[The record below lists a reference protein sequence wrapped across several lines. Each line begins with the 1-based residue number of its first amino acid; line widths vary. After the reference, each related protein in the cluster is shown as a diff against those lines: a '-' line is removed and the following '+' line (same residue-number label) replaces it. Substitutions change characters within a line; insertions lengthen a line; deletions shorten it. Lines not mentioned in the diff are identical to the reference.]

1 MTISSVHLIHEREK
15 IDRRSPQFCFPT
27 KMRIL
32 FFDTETNGLPKRP
45 AISAA
50 DYPSIV
56 QLAWQL
62 WDSNKTTQTLIS
74 KHSHIIKP
82 PLLTVWNLESQQFHT
97 ITHQRAIDEGEH
109 CSDIFHLLRDDLL
122 MTDMIVAHN
131 LSFDLQVLN
140 AEAERRGL
148 PPLLWPSRSLC
159 TMKASKDFCKLP
171 STSSYHTDPYKF
183 PKLSELY
190 SLLFETSAGITFHN
204 AADDVEA
211 TQKCF
216 HELARRRV
224 LRFEDRLFLVCF
236 GPFED
241 KA

>member
-1 MTISSVHLIHEREK
+1 MTISSVHLIYEREK
-15 IDRRSPQFCFPT
+15 IDRRSQQVCFPT

-45 AISAA
+45 AVTAA

-82 PLLTVWNLESQQFHT
+82 PPSTVWNLESQQFHT
-97 ITHQRAIDEGEH
+97 ITQQQALDDGEH
-109 CSDIFHLLRDDLL
+109 CSDVLHLLRDDLL

-131 LSFDLQVLN
+131 LTFDVQVLN
-140 AEAERRGL
+140 AEAERRGI
-148 PPLLWPSRSLC
+148 PPLLWPARSLC

-171 STSSYHTDPYKF
+171 STSSYHTDPYKY

-190 SLLFETSAGITFHN
+190 AILFRGSEGIVFHN
-204 AADDVEA
+204 AAYDVEA

-216 HELARRRV
+216 HELVRRRV
-224 LRFEDRLFLVCF
+224 LRLDDRLFLVCF